1 MKPFVLVRK
10 IFAWRLRH
18 VNNRQFVLVLSLVV
32 GLLSGLAAVVFKN
45 TLYYTNYFLTN
56 GFNFSHYA
64 FLYLI
69 WPLAGVLLTIL
80 FVRYVVKDNIGHGIS
95 KVLYSISR
103 NGSKLRPHN
112 NYSSLVAG
120 TLTLGFGGSVGPEAP
135 IVVTGAS
142 IGSNLGQVFRLN
154 YKTMTLLVGCGSAGA
169 ISGIFGA
176 PIAGVVFVIEI
187 LMLDLTLT
195 TLIPLMI
202 SAVTAS
208 VLAYLLIGKEVLFL
222 ITLDR
227 AFSPADLPF
236 YIFLGVFTGMV
247 SIWFIRASALTEKVL
262 HAMKPMYKYLSGGFL
277 LMLLMFAYP
286 SLFGEGYTALKS
298 VLGGDGSFI
307 GNPLFFGQ
315 LKSDPRWFTLILFI
329 LILAKVIAMALTQGM
344 GGIGGTFA
352 PALFVGGFS
361 GYFVAQL
368 IQVTTGLQVSFT
380 NFAMVGMAGV
390 MSGVMFA
397 PLTAIFLI
405 AEITGGYAL
414 LTPLITVTAIAYLT
428 CRAFERHSIYNR
440 QLAIRKELITHDKD
454 KAAQTMM
461 SAAKLIEKNFNPVH
475 PDQTLGD
482 LVKVIARS
490 SRNIFPV
497 VDEDLKFFGVIRLD
511 DIRQIMFEPE
521 MYQTYRVRDLMYIPP
536 ETIAPDDDMEKIF
549 LLFQKATLYNLP
561 VVKDGKYIG
570 FLSRSTV
577 FSQYREMLKQ
587 FSEE

>member
-1 MKPFVLVRK
+1 MKPFILFRK
-10 IFAWRLRH
+10 IFAWRLKH

-315 LKSDPRWFTLILFI
+315 LKSDPWWFTLILFI

-461 SAAKLIEKNFNPVH
+461 SAAKLIEKNFSPVH

-521 MYQTYRVRDLMYIPP
+521 MYPTYRVRDLMYIPP

-561 VVKDGKYIG
+561 VVKDGIYIG